1 MAKKPSPDTESASST
16 SDPDNDYDDIDVTTA
31 SKDEIDKYVET
42 VRRDFR
48 YDLLA
53 HDNYIQNFD
62 AYEAMLI
69 SKPYDSVSRKIQN
82 GLSDGRTTTI
92 YQERAA
98 RVMAQLPKGEM
109 KAAGKKDGGA
119 SAVLDIILQK
129 YVYPGANAQA
139 PLLEKFR
146 NWQFYSSVYGFM
158 PMYYDW
164 NVTQTGYV
172 GPDCW
177 LWHPRNFVPQLGRAT
192 VDDMDYCHAITY
204 ASEEYLEELL
214 EAPDDADWDKDE
226 IKKLLD
232 IIEQKLRDVSSQRDS
247 LVTRE
252 RQSQADRGRIMLA
265 TRYEAGEDGN
275 WVVFAPEYNGLVIRV
290 TPNPHK
296 NGRIPFVVKY
306 STPLFD
312 NFYGL
317 GDFQRAKPLQ
327 FASDGLD
334 AFYFAGIK
342 RGLYPPTIINPA
354 GVVKSSITQDP
365 GAIWQETVANSIR
378 EYRTDPVGLTT
389 YQAAKTLMNG
399 AMLNQAGTT
408 DTSQT
413 VSNTSDPGFSKTPE
427 GLQQQSQRESTRDNQ
442 DRFYLESK
450 IETLLDRMMG
460 LIGVIGTEDIPVNLF
475 VEDFQDIEAAGWSDE
490 LKDMLDISESGMSAK
505 MTIKP
510 SLFKDLDTRFQIDPN
525 STSQADK
532 QTQLTSLESFVKSM
546 SSLQNEMVEMKNQG
560 MTIDWT
566 LVAELE
572 GELSDVPRMSKIF
585 RQMTPQEK
593 QQYQTQQQAASNVQ
607 TPEEKMIDNTNYKD
621 LPQWAQQQW
630 LIRQGYQVPQ
640 GANFNTT
647 DQNLKMAD
655 TAAKVHN
662 TNVNSPENV
671 ALNQAPAPAAAQS
684 APAAPSPGEPQTGQP
699 LVLPSGHTVY
709 DPVIQQAHNTI
720 QGLVHGNTQTK

>member
-1 MAKKPSPDTESASST
+1 MAKAARTANNPAPLDEEDTTTGYEDDDDFDPTTDDDDDKEEYVARVRES
-16 SDPDNDYDDIDVTTA
+16 
-31 SKDEIDKYVET
+31 
-42 VRRDFR
+42 FR

-53 HDNYIQNFD
+53 HDQYIASFD

-69 SKPYDSVSRKIQN
+69 SKPYDSVSRKVQN

-98 RVMAQLPKGEM
+98 RVCGQLPVGQM
-109 KAAGKKDGGA
+109 KAAGKKDAGA
-119 SAVLDIILQK
+119 AAVLDIILQK
-129 YVYPGANAQA
+129 YLYPNANAQA

-177 LWHPRNFVPQLGRAT
+177 LWHPRNFIPQLGRAS

-204 ASEEYLEELL
+204 ATEEFLEGLLDEPEDAGWDEDEITELL
-214 EAPDDADWDKDE
+214 EMIRGKV
-226 IKKLLD
+226 
-232 IIEQKLRDVSSQRDS
+232 RDVNTQRDS

-252 RQSQADRGRIMLA
+252 RQSQGDKGRIMLA
-265 TRYEAGEDGN
+265 TRYEAGDDGN
-275 WVVFAPEYNGLVIRV
+275 WVVFAPEYNGVVLRVIR
-290 TPNPHK
+290 NPHK

-306 STPLFD
+306 ATPLFD

-334 AFYFAGIK
+334 NFYFAGIK

-408 DTSQT
+408 DTTQT
-413 VSNTSDPGFSKTPE
+413 AANTSDPGFSKTPQ
-427 GLQQQSQRESTRDNQ
+427 GTQALQQRESTRDNQ

-450 IETLLDRMMG
+450 IEVLLDRMMA
-460 LIGVIGTEDIPVNLF
+460 LFGVIGTEDIPVDLF
-475 VEDFQDIEAAGWSDE
+475 VEDFEDIEAAGWSDD
-490 LKDMLDISESGMSAK
+490 LKSMLDISDSGQSARMS
-505 MTIKP
+505 IKP
-510 SLFKDLDTRFQIDPN
+510 SFFKDLSTRFKIDPN
-525 STSQADK
+525 STAMADK
-532 QTQLTSLESFVKSM
+532 TTQLKNLEGFIQSM
-546 SSLQNEMVEMKNQG
+546 SSMQNEMVEMKNQG
-560 MTIDWT
+560 MTIDWV

-572 GELSDVPRMSKIF
+572 AQLSDVPKMNKIF
-585 RQMTPQEK
+585 RKMTKQEQTQWLQNQEDTQAAMPKVSVRLNGDLNPQEVGTIGQQEGWNPGGANTNAPPATNAPGTPQ
-593 QQYQTQQQAASNVQ
+593 QT
-607 TPEEKMIDNTNYKD
+607 
-621 LPQWAQQQW
+621 
-630 LIRQGYQVPQ
+630 G
-640 GANFNTT
+640 
-647 DQNLKMAD
+647 
-655 TAAKVHN
+655 
-662 TNVNSPENV
+662 
-671 ALNQAPAPAAAQS
+671 PAAD
-684 APAAPSPGEPQTGQP
+684 AAGVGQP
-699 LVLPSGHTVY
+699 PVDPSMQPSARPTVTSGGHVIY
-709 DPVIQQAHNTI
+709 DPVLQQAHKSIKDIISGHPTA
-720 QGLVHGNTQTK
+720 QVATTQAAPQQ